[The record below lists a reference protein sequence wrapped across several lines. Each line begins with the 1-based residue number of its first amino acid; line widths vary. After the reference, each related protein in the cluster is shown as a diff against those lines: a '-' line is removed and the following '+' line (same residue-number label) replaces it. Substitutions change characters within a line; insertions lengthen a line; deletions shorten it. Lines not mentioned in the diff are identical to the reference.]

1 MRSASGKSAQARIAL
16 ATCAELPD
24 LDDDTRRVIDPLR
37 RAGVR
42 AEPAVW
48 NDPRVDWTTFDL
60 TIVRCCWDYA
70 QRREEF
76 LEWAA
81 RIPALLNAA
90 DVLAWN
96 TDKRYL
102 RGLARAGI
110 PTVPTIWLDSHE
122 RWDVPGDGL
131 WVIKPAVSLAS
142 LDTGRYLMADAVERA
157 LACAHLDRLRAQ
169 GRTVMMQPY
178 MRGVD
183 EDGETSLVYF
193 NGIFQYA
200 VRKAAA
206 LLGPDAGI
214 DRRFLPQGGLHL
226 QVCQPTLP
234 QRRLAEQ
241 TLDAV
246 PGGAERLLYAR
257 VDLVPGS
264 DGAPLLLELELTEPQ
279 LYFTLHADAAH
290 SFAAAILRS
299 MSGAYAPIGTVRGS

>member
-1 MRSASGKSAQARIAL
+1 MRSASGKPAQARIAL
-16 ATCAELPD
+16 ATCAELPG
-24 LDDDTRRVIDPLR
+24 LDDDTRCLIDPLR
-37 RAGVR
+37 CIGVR
-42 AEPAVW
+42 AVPAVW
-48 NDPRVDWTTFDL
+48 NDSRVDWTTFDL
-60 TIVRCCWDYA
+60 TVVRCCWDYP

-81 RIPALLNAA
+81 RTPALANAA
-90 DVLAWN
+90 HVLAWN

-102 RGLARAGI
+102 RDLARAGI
-110 PTVPTIWLDSHE
+110 PTVPTTWLDAHE
-122 RWDVPGDGL
+122 RWDVPRDGL
-131 WVIKPAVSLAS
+131 WVIKPAISLAS
-142 LDTGRYLMADAVERA
+142 LDTGRYQLADAVERA
-157 LACAHLDRLRAQ
+157 LACAHLDRLRAH
-169 GRTVMMQPY
+169 GRTVMIQPY

-183 EDGETSLVYF
+183 EHGETSLVYF
-193 NGIFQYA
+193 NGTFQYA

-206 LLGPDAGI
+206 LTGPDTGI
-214 DRRFLPQGGLHL
+214 DRRFLPHGGLQL
-226 QVCQPTLP
+226 QVCQPTLS

-257 VDLVPGS
+257 VDLVPGT

-299 MSGAYAPIGTVRGS
+299 MSGAYAPIGNARRS